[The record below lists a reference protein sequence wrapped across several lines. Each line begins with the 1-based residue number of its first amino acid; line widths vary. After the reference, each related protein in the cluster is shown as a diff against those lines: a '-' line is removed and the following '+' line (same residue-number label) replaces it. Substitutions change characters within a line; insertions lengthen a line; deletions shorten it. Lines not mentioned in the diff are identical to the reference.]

1 MIEKK
6 KPSLDDMRHWLK
18 KNKRIDIDHEGGFSV
33 SENAQAAEKA
43 KWSTPMRSL
52 SLTIRKI
59 WKS

>member
-33 SENAQAAEKA
+33 SENAQAA
-43 KWSTPMRSL
+43 
-52 SLTIRKI
+52 
-59 WKS
+59 

>member
-33 SENAQAAEKA
+33 SENAQAAEKGEVVD
-43 KWSTPMRSL
+43 SDEVSVVDEQDV
-52 SLTIRKI
+52 
-59 WKS
+59 